1 MIRRLVWIALALGVL
16 AGAVF
21 AWAVW
26 RELRPAPLVQVPD
39 AAVTPAVLARGEL
52 LARAGNCMACHTAKG
67 GEPGAGGH
75 AVHTRFG
82 AIVSSNLTPH
92 ASGLGAW
99 SASEF
104 HRALHHGQSR
114 DGRLLY
120 PAFPYLHTTRLARA
134 DTDALFAWLR
144 TLPPVER
151 PREPHRLR
159 FPYDQPVAL
168 AAWRVLFFQPGEHRD
183 DPARSTEWNRGAWWV
198 QGVAHCAA
206 CHRAP
211 GWLEG
216 PGQALAGGPMPDGA
230 WWAPSLRDPAE
241 AGMQDGTLDDTVRL
255 LRDGRHAHA
264 SVAGP
269 MADVVRHGTQHLP
282 EAELRAIATYLK
294 DLPREPVARNDVPAE
309 PRLLALGARV
319 YEQRC
324 AQCHGD
330 RGEGAWA
337 EGAPLDGPWAFPPLA
352 GNRAVT
358 QASPV
363 NLVRWVLDGGYGPST
378 AAHPRPWG
386 MPPFRSQLT
395 DEEIAAVA
403 SHVRQAWGNG
413 AGGVSALQVQQ
424 LR

>member
-1 MIRRLVWIALALGVL
+1 MTRRLLSIALALLVL

-26 RELRPAPLVQVPD
+26 RETRPAPLLAGPD
-39 AAVTPAVLARGEL
+39 PAPTPALLARGEL
-52 LARAGNCMACHTAKG
+52 LARAGNCMACHTARG
-67 GEPGAGGH
+67 GEPWTGGH
-75 AVHTRFG
+75 AVQTRFG

-92 ASGLGAW
+92 ASGLGGWNA
-99 SASEF
+99 ADF

-120 PAFPYLHTTRLARA
+120 PAFPYAHTTRLTRA

-144 TLPPVER
+144 TLPAVDR
-151 PREPHRLR
+151 PRAPHQLR
-159 FPYDQPVAL
+159 FPYNQPLAL
-168 AAWRVLFFQPGEHRD
+168 AVWRVLFFQPGEHRD
-183 DPARSTEWNRGAWWV
+183 DPLRSAEWNRGAWWV

-216 PGQALAGGPMPDGA
+216 PGQALAGGLMPDDA

-241 AGMQDGTLDDTVRL
+241 AGVQDWTIGDTVRL
-255 LRDGRHAHA
+255 LRDGRNARA

-294 DLPREPVARNDVPAE
+294 ELPREPVARDDEPAE
-309 PRLLALGARV
+309 PRLLLLGARV

-324 AQCHGD
+324 AQCHGEQ
-330 RGEGAWA
+330 GEGAWA
-337 EGAPLDGPWAFPPLA
+337 EGAPLDGPWAFPSLA

-358 QASPV
+358 QASPI
-363 NLVRWVLDGGYGPST
+363 NLVRWVLDGGYGPGT
-378 AAHPRPWG
+378 VAHPQPWG

-403 SHVRQAWGNG
+403 SHVRQAWGNR

>member
-1 MIRRLVWIALALGVL
+1 MTRRLLLIVLALVL
-16 AGAVF
+16 LSGAVF

-26 RELRPAPLVQVPD
+26 RELRPAPLVDAPEVPVT
-39 AAVTPAVLARGEL
+39 AALVARGEL

-67 GEPGAGGH
+67 GEPWAGGH
-75 AVHTRFG
+75 AVQTRFG

-92 ASGLGAW
+92 ASGLAAW
-99 SASEF
+99 SAAEF

-134 DTDALFAWLR
+134 DTDALFAYLR
-144 TLPPVER
+144 TLAPVDR
-151 PREPHRLR
+151 AREPHRLR
-159 FPYDQPVAL
+159 FPYNQPVAL
-168 AAWRVLFFQPGEHRD
+168 AAWRVMHFQPAEHRD
-183 DPARSTEWNRGAWWV
+183 EPARGAEWNRGAWWV

-211 GWLEG
+211 GVLEG
-216 PGQALAGGPMPDGA
+216 PGQALAGGLMPDGA
-230 WWAPSLRDPAE
+230 WWAPSLLDPAE
-241 AGMQDGTLDDTVRL
+241 AGVQAWRIEDIVQL
-255 LRDGRHAHA
+255 LREGRTAQA
-264 SVAGP
+264 SVGGP
-269 MADVVRHGTQHLP
+269 MAEVVRHGTQHLP

-294 DLPREPVARNDVPAE
+294 ELPVQAQVRDDMPAE
-309 PRLLALGARV
+309 PRMLVQGARV
-319 YEQRC
+319 YEQHC

-330 RGEGAWA
+330 QGEGAWA
-337 EGAPLDGPWAFPPLA
+337 EGASLDGPWAFPPLA

-358 QASPV
+358 QTSPA
-363 NLVRWVLDGGYGPST
+363 NLVRWVLDGGYGPTT

-386 MPPFRSQLT
+386 MPPFRGQLS

-403 SHVRQAWGNG
+403 SHVRQAWGNK
-413 AGGVSALQVQQ
+413 AGSVSALQVQQ

>member
-1 MIRRLVWIALALGVL
+1 MTRRLWLIALALLVL
-16 AGAVF
+16 SGAVF

-26 RELRPAPLVQVPD
+26 RELRPAPLVQAPD
-39 AAVTPAVLARGEL
+39 VAVTPALLARGEL

-67 GEPGAGGH
+67 GEPWAGGH
-75 AVHTRFG
+75 AVQTRFG

-92 ASGLGAW
+92 ASGLGGWNA
-99 SASEF
+99 AEF

-120 PAFPYLHTTRLARA
+120 PAFPYLHTTLLARA
-134 DTDALFAWLR
+134 DTDALFAYLG
-144 TLPPVER
+144 TLTPVER
-151 PREPHRLR
+151 AREPHRLR
-159 FPYDQPVAL
+159 FPYDQPLAL
-168 AAWRVLFFQPGEHRD
+168 AAWRVLHFELGEWRD
-183 DPARSTEWNRGAWWV
+183 EPARSAEWNRGAWWV

-211 GWLEG
+211 GVLEG
-216 PGQALAGGPMPDGA
+216 PGQALAGGLMPDGA
-230 WWAPSLRDPAE
+230 WWAPSLLDPAE
-241 AGMQDGTLDDTVRL
+241 AGVQSWAVDDIVGL
-255 LRDGRHAHA
+255 LQGGRTARA
-264 SVAGP
+264 SVSGP
-269 MADVVRHGTQHLP
+269 MAEVVRHGTQHLP

-294 DLPREPVARNDVPAE
+294 ELPLAPQARDDAPAE
-309 PRLLALGARV
+309 PRVLLLGARV
-319 YEQRC
+319 YEQHC
-324 AQCHGD
+324 AQCHGKQ
-330 RGEGAWA
+330 GEGAWA

-358 QASPV
+358 QSSPV
-363 NLVRWVLDGGYGPST
+363 NLVRWVLDGGYGPTT

-386 MPPFRSQLT
+386 MPPFRSQLS

-413 AGGVSALQVQQ
+413 AGGVGALQVQR